1 MAPPSSLGPVFEHV
15 LGAAQSGAG
24 WALARLYESLAPAV
38 NGYLRAQGADDPE
51 DLTSEVFIK
60 VLTGCSAFSGNEAQF
75 RSWVFS
81 VAYCRLVDARRA
93 KTRTHDHEVSD
104 PARVR
109 GDQGPVSA
117 AAEEEALGRL
127 ATEQTT
133 ELLSHLSPDK
143 RDVLLLRLL
152 GQMSVQEVAA
162 VLEAAVAV
170 FVGAAGRLHDAVEG
184 QKRAYHQLAHGVSP
198 FDPGT
203 NGWDYG
209 FLISS
214 RPYAAAWTS
223 GG

>member
-1 MAPPSSLGPVFEHV
+1 MAPPSSLGPIFEHV

-60 VLTGCSAFSGNEAQF
+60 VFSGCSAFSGNEAQF

-93 KTRTHDHEVSD
+93 KTRTHDHEVLD
-104 PARVR
+104 PARLL

-127 ATEQTT
+127 ATEQAT
-133 ELLSHLSPDK
+133 ELLSHLSPDQ

-162 VLEAAVAV
+162 VLNKPQGAVKALQRRALATLRRRLGV
-170 FVGAAGRLHDAVEG
+170 TAPRPEGR
-184 QKRAYHQLAHGVSP
+184 
-198 FDPGT
+198 PGT
-203 NGWDYG
+203 GRAGSEPGDT
-209 FLISS
+209 
-214 RPYAAAWTS
+214 R
-223 GG
+223 